1 MSKTGLMA
9 RQENVTIMLGL
20 LIIMMLAYYV
30 YGLTLGY
37 KGRMDK
43 LNEDLKEEGKLP
55 SAY

>member
-1 MSKTGLMA
+1 MSKTGLLA
-9 RQENVTIMLGL
+9 RQENVTIILGL

-43 LNEDLKEEGKLP
+43 LNDDLKEEGKLP